1 MSKIAIIGCGF
12 VGSTIGYTLACSGFA
27 REIVLIDLDRN
38 KAEGDALDIAHG
50 MPLIKPVEIYSGGIE
65 DVKGANIIVITAGI
79 NRTPEKSRL
88 ELVKDNVEIYK
99 NLIPRLVNV
108 NSDAIYLIVSNPV
121 DILTYVTQKISGL
134 PKGKVIGSGTV
145 LDSSRFRYLLSKEIG
160 VDPRNIHGYIIGEH
174 GDSELATWSTTTVSG
189 MGIDDYCKTVGFNLT
204 NEVKLN
210 IEDSV
215 RKSGFEVINKKGATY
230 YAIALAVI
238 RVIECIIRDEKSI
251 LTVSSL
257 INGEYGVE
265 DVALSLPSLVSREG
279 VVKTLELKLNDDE
292 IRAFTESANIIKKIT
307 KEVGF

>member
-12 VGSTIGYTLACSGFA
+12 VGSTIGYTLACSGIT
-27 REIVLIDLDRN
+27 REIVLIDLDKD

-50 MPLIKPVEIYSGGIE
+50 VPLIKPVEIYSGGIE
-65 DVKGANIIVITAGI
+65 DVKDASIIVITAGI
-79 NRTPEKSRL
+79 NRTPEKTRL

-99 NLIPRLVNV
+99 NLIPKLVKV

-134 PKGKVIGSGTV
+134 PKEKVIGSGTV
-145 LDSSRFRYLLSKEIG
+145 LDSSRFRYLLSKEVE

-174 GDSELATWSTTTVSG
+174 GDSEIATWSKTTVSG
-189 MGIDDYCKTVGFNLT
+189 MLIDDYCKTIGFNLT
-204 NEVKLN
+204 NEIKSK
-210 IEDSV
+210 IEDNV

-251 LTVSSL
+251 LTVSSI

-265 DVALSLPSLVSREG
+265 NVALSLPSIVSKDG
-279 VVKTLELKLNDDE
+279 VAKTLELNLNDDE
-292 IRAFTESANIIKKIT
+292 IRGFRESANIIKKII